1 MSVKVYRKGEA
12 PEVHKTIKAYDVNGE
27 TQTLEITN
35 EESSNEAN
43 EEIKKYE
50 EEMQHRMYIDNLKY
64 NDPEKYKK
72 IIKQERKTKFMSILF
87 LTWFATSIILLIV
100 FSAMKKTALVISVFG
115 HYFAIFGLIFFI
127 GSKNN
132 KKSDRIDYLVPIL
145 FMIFG
150 FTFMIG
156 GILYQFGIIFN

>member
-1 MSVKVYRKGEA
+1 MPVKVYTEDGDA
-12 PEVHKTIKAYDVNGE
+12 QILEVA
-27 TQTLEITN
+27 N

-43 EEIKKYE
+43 EEIKRYE
-50 EEMQHRMYIDNLKY
+50 EEMQHRMYMDDLKY

-72 IIKQERKTKFMSILF
+72 IINQERKSKFMSILF
-87 LTWFATSIILLIV
+87 LTWFATSTILLIV

-132 KKSDRIDYLVPIL
+132 EKSDKIDYLIPIL

-150 FTFMIG
+150 FSFMIG